1 MPVVA
6 VVGSR
11 TWTKQDRIFEYL
23 DKLRASVTDLR
34 LVSGACPEGPDH
46 FAELWAKKRGVPIM
60 LYPAD
65 WSKGRGEG
73 FRRNTLIIKDADVV
87 IAFWD
92 GRSNGT
98 LDSIQKGWKLGKKV
112 LVALPFS
119 AVTKVTNHEDLACLL
134 ECALEQVTFNPQTE
148 LQAEASC

>member
-11 TWTKQDRIFEYL
+11 TWTYRDRVFEYL
-23 DKLRASVTDLR
+23 DKVRATGTDLR
-34 LVSGACPEGPDH
+34 LVSGACPEGPDL

-65 WSKGRGEG
+65 WSKGKGEG
-73 FRRNTLIIKDADVV
+73 FWRNTLIIKDADTVL
-87 IAFWD
+87 AFWD

-98 LDSIQKGWKLGKKV
+98 LDSIQKGWKLGKRV
-112 LVALPFS
+112 LVTVPFS
-119 AVTKVTNHEDLACLL
+119 AVTKVSNHEDLACLL
-134 ECALEQVTFNPQTE
+134 ERTARQVLYTPRAEQQ
-148 LQAEASC
+148 LEASC